1 MLKHG
6 MIDIQSIFDLMG
18 SQGIIMTWN
27 KSKPVFLA
35 QRELYNDPSYSYWIE
50 YLADEVMKERVRRG
64 LTAQPTD
71 ADGYTTKNNI
81 Q

>member
-1 MLKHG
+1 MVYVAG
-6 MIDIQSIFDLMG
+6 VDIGSAFSKAVVLANNKLISFSIIPSG
-18 SQGIIMTWN
+18 AN
-27 KSKPVFLA
+27 YKLA
-35 QRELYNDPSYSYWIE
+35 
-50 YLADEVMKERVRRG
+50 ADEVMKERVRRG